1 MDVPCKKYSS
11 LRPGTRRAKKG
22 VGAPRS
28 GTLRP
33 PAAYHGQKDSA
44 PGEGFLLN
52 NTVAMN
58 AEDSTRPG
66 FFSRHW
72 PVLAVAALIAVLHIL
87 TNGRYGF
94 HRDEWQFLSDARH
107 LDWGF
112 VAYPPFTPFI
122 QRIGLELF
130 GLNIIALRMASVL
143 AQVAA
148 ILSTAWMAHRLGGGR
163 LAQFTSAAAIALCP
177 YAIFQGTEFQYSSFD
192 YLWWILAAA
201 SVIALLQTDDARWC
215 LAVGGFIGLGLM
227 TKYAIL
233 FFALSI
239 AAGLLV
245 SPARK
250 YLRTRWFWLGMALAL
265 LMCLPNLWWQARHGF
280 ISWQFLNHIHARDVR
295 WGRAS
300 GFVAKQF
307 FICNNPLATPLWIAG
322 LVAAMRS
329 AKLRALGF
337 MFLLPAAYFMLA
349 RARFYYV
356 APAYPMLIALGAVR
370 AEAWLPTL
378 RRSPRMAL
386 EALFWLGLAGF
397 GIYATC
403 VLVPLADRGP
413 LRDYALHHGDDL
425 GEEIGW
431 PELVRN
437 MASIRDALP
446 PQERANLGVLV
457 GNYGE
462 AGSLELLGPDYHLPP
477 PISLTNSAWL
487 RGYPTP
493 QPTTLIVVGLDRE
506 DAEKAF
512 DGCRLAGHNGDPK
525 VVRNE
530 ESLWHPDIFVCGSPR
545 LGWPAFW
552 AKYKNFG

>member
-1 MDVPCKKYSS
+1 MHAVTFAITDA
-11 LRPGTRRAKKG
+11 G
-22 VGAPRS
+22 
-28 GTLRP
+28 
-33 PAAYHGQKDSA
+33 SA
-44 PGEGFLLN
+44 RTGWL
-52 NTVAMN
+52 A
-58 AEDSTRPG
+58 
-66 FFSRHW
+66 RHW
-72 PVLAVAALIAVLHIL
+72 PVLAIAAAIALLHTL

-130 GLNIIALRMASVL
+130 GLNMIALRMASVV

-148 ILSTAWMAHRLGGGR
+148 ILCTAWMAHRMGGGR
-163 LAQFTSAAAIALCP
+163 FAQFTAATAIALCP

-201 SVIALLQTDDARWC
+201 AVIALLETDDVRWC

-239 AAGLLV
+239 VAGLLLT
-245 SPARK
+245 PARK
-250 YLRTRWFWLGMALAL
+250 YLRTRWFWLGMGLAL
-265 LMCLPNLWWQARHGF
+265 LMCLPNLVWQARHGF
-280 ISWQFLNHIHARDVR
+280 ISWEFLQSIHARDVR
-295 WGRAS
+295 WGRAE
-300 GFVAKQF
+300 GYIAKQF
-307 FICNNPLATPLWIAG
+307 FICNNPMATPLWIAG

-329 AKLRALGF
+329 SKLRALAF
-337 MFLLPAAYFMLA
+337 MFLLPAAYFMMA

-370 AEAWLPTL
+370 AEAWLPNL
-378 RRSPRMAL
+378 RSWPRRVL
-386 EALFWLGLAGF
+386 QTVFWLGLVGF
-397 GIYATC
+397 GSLAICA
-403 VLVPLADRGP
+403 LVPLANHGP
-413 LRDYALHHGDDL
+413 LHTFALHHSDDL
-425 GEEIGW
+425 GEELGW

-437 MASIRDALP
+437 VASIRDALP
-446 PQERANLGVLV
+446 PEERANVGIVV

-462 AGSLELLGPDYHLPP
+462 GGSLELLGPAYHLPP

-487 RGYPTP
+487 RSYPTP
-493 QPTTLIVVGLDRE
+493 QPTTLIVIGFDRK
-506 DAEKAF
+506 DADKAF

-530 ESLWHPDIFVCGSPR
+530 ESLWHPDIFVCGPPR

-552 AKYKNFG
+552 TKYKSFG